1 MQEKVISRG
10 SIFELVQLPQPDG
23 RIFEVARRAPGV
35 RLIIHDEESR
45 KVLLTR
51 EFRRELGD
59 YDYRLP
65 GGKVFDTL
73 DEFAE
78 FRKSGDDMLEAAR
91 SKASEEAKEEAGIDV
106 GNVEFYYTSKL
117 GTTVEW
123 DLYVFE
129 TSDWKV
135 RQSGQELGDGEDI
148 SAEDWFSYEEV
159 RRLALDGA
167 MQEDRVA
174 MVLMRWLE
182 ERVGFEP
189 AKNGKLVRDKIPEI
203 IRSNGEEPICRI
215 LDDQEYLK
223 ALFDKL
229 CEEADE
235 LRESQGD
242 IGERA
247 DVAEVLK
254 SLDKSLG
261 FSEEMIEEARVK
273 KAEQRGGFESKIF
286 LNKTKE

>member
-182 ERVGFEP
+182 ER
-189 AKNGKLVRDKIPEI
+189 
-203 IRSNGEEPICRI
+203 
-215 LDDQEYLK
+215 
-223 ALFDKL
+223 
-229 CEEADE
+229 
-235 LRESQGD
+235 
-242 IGERA
+242 
-247 DVAEVLK
+247 
-254 SLDKSLG
+254 
-261 FSEEMIEEARVK
+261 
-273 KAEQRGGFESKIF
+273 GGFESKIF